1 MMVLTAHE
9 AISQEEPEAATAPPD
24 ASSQGAA

>member
-1 MMVLTAHE
+1 VLTAHE